1 MIDYGA
7 PIGRGPAYEPGARVK
22 QISGSRREGTITE
35 GIWSGYVTVQWDSG
49 KEEPDV
55 HISEIWITA
64 ERNQPCK

>member
-22 QISGSRREGTITE
+22 QAGGSRRTGTITQ

-49 KEEPDV
+49 KEESGI
-55 HISEIWITA
+55 HIADIKVIETL
-64 ERNQPCK
+64 EKP

>member
-22 QISGSRREGTITE
+22 QIAGSRRTGTITE

-49 KEEPDV
+49 KEESGI
-55 HISEIWITA
+55 HIGDIRLTS
-64 ERNQPCK
+64 